1 MKILITGS
9 GGQLG
14 SELCRQLG
22 SHGVGVDLPQLDL
35 TDRAAVGDLVRSIR
49 PDAIINTAA
58 FTQVDA
64 AEQQADLCRA
74 VNVDG
79 VSNLVEACRPLD
91 CRLVQISTDYVF
103 DGVNRHTPY
112 REDDRPNPQ
121 GVYAISKLDGER
133 HAQAYAKS
141 LIVRTGGLYGRAG
154 PRSTG
159 CFVETML
166 RLGAAGKELRVV
178 DDQRCSPSYVAQV
191 ARAVRF
197 LLDRQAEGIYHVVNS
212 GETSWYDLALEVFRQ
227 SGMDVS
233 VRAISTSEYGSAAPR
248 PAYSVL
254 DTRKYQALP
263 GRAEMPDW
271 PAALGEYLAA
281 R

>member
-22 SHGVGVDLPQLDL
+22 SDGVGVDLPQLDL
-35 TDRAAVGDLVRSIR
+35 TDRAAVCDLVRAIR
-49 PDAIINTAA
+49 PDAVINTAA

-64 AEQQADLCRA
+64 AEEQADLCRA
-74 VNVDG
+74 VNVEG
-79 VSNLVEACRPLD
+79 VSNLVAACRELG
-91 CRLVQISTDYVF
+91 CTLVQISTDYVF
-103 DGVNRHTPY
+103 DGANRDTPY

-121 GVYAISKLDGER
+121 GVYAVSKLDGER
-133 HAQAYAKS
+133 LVQTCPKS
-141 LIVRTGGLYGRAG
+141 LIVRTCGLYGRPGPNSAG
-154 PRSTG
+154 S
-159 CFVETML
+159 FVQTML
-166 RLGAAGKELRVV
+166 RLGAGGKELRVV
-178 DDQRCSPSYVAQV
+178 DDQRCSPSYVAHV

-197 LLDRQAEGIYHVVNS
+197 LLDRQAVGVYHVVNS
-212 GETSWYDLALEVFRQ
+212 GQVSWHDLALELFRQ

-233 VRAISTSEYGSAAPR
+233 VRPISTAEYNPPAPR

-254 DTRKYQALP
+254 DNRKYQAIP
-263 GRAEMPDW
+263 GRPGMPSW
-271 PAALGEYLAA
+271 QAALGEYLAA